1 MTAEIL
7 LGFFCVLVVLAL
19 ICLLFADDDK
29 EISND

>member
-19 ICLLFADDDK
+19 ICLLFADDA
-29 EISND
+29 E

>member
-19 ICLLFADDDK
+19 ICLLFADDAS
-29 EISND
+29 E